1 MLLFRQ
7 LLVIAQDIFSSH
19 NVVDY
24 LFYADLEVK
33 GHTGKKNEKKKEKNC
48 CVLNDCLLTILAHA
62 RFYCHIV
69 HVIRL

>member
-19 NVVDY
+19 TVVDY

-33 GHTGKKNEKKKEKNC
+33 GHTGKKNEKKKKKIA
-48 CVLNDCLLTILAHA
+48 V
-62 RFYCHIV
+62 Y
-69 HVIRL
+69 

>member
-1 MLLFRQ
+1 MGCRNLNRFLFIIFPKFKMLLFRQ

-33 GHTGKKNEKKKEKNC
+33 GHTGKKNEKKKKKIA
-48 CVLNDCLLTILAHA
+48 V
-62 RFYCHIV
+62 Y
-69 HVIRL
+69 